1 MKYSLATLLLL
12 VLLAAL
18 GCAALVNANDTW
30 RQSMVTL
37 VLSVL
42 LTATLAAVVNRS
54 RAFALGFAV
63 AGWIHLLLV
72 FVPALGLRDD
82 LLTDK
87 GVRWLYTAIH
97 DEVAH
102 QSNQWSVAFTPD
114 GRTLA
119 TAIQSGTVGVWNAQT
134 GSLIRATRSYNS
146 ATSATAQTDQFT
158 DFTVIGHALWALL
171 VACVGGAV
179 ASVLAPKRTNKSTNT
194 TSVIC

>member
-1 MKYSLATLLLL
+1 MKFSLASLLFL
-12 VLLAAL
+12 VLIAAL

-42 LTATLAAVVNRS
+42 LIATLAAAVNRS

-63 AGWIHLLLV
+63 AGWIYLLLV
-72 FVPALGLRDD
+72 FIPVVDLRDD

-102 QSNQWSVAFTPD
+102 ESNQWSVTSIPD

-119 TAIQSGTVGVWNAQT
+119 TAFIKPKTQTV
-134 GSLIRATRSYNS
+134 
-146 ATSATAQTDQFT
+146 QFKNFA
-158 DFTVIGHALWALL
+158 DIGHALWGLL
-171 VACVGGAV
+171 VACLGGAV
-179 ASVLAPKRTNKSTNT
+179 AGFLARKNTDRLTSTATINQARA
-194 TSVIC
+194 

>member
-1 MKYSLATLLLL
+1 MKFSLATLLLL

-42 LTATLAAVVNRS
+42 LIATLAAAVNRS

-63 AGWIHLLLV
+63 AGWIYLLLV

-119 TAIQSGTVGVWNAQT
+119 TAGTVEVWNAQT
-134 GSLIRATRSYNS
+134 GSLIRATRRYNS
-146 ATSATAQTDQFT
+146 VTSATAQTDQFT
-158 DFTVIGHALWALL
+158 DFTIIGHSLWVLI

-179 ASVLAPKRTNKSTNT
+179 ASVLAPKRTNKSTDT

>member
-1 MKYSLATLLLL
+1 MKFSLASLLFL
-12 VLLAAL
+12 VLIAAL

-42 LTATLAAVVNRS
+42 LIATLAAAVNRL

-63 AGWIHLLLV
+63 AGWIYLLLT
-72 FVPALGLRDD
+72 FVPALGLRNE

-97 DEVAH
+97 NEEVPQH
-102 QSNQWSVAFTPD
+102 DDVQSIAFSPD
-114 GRTLA
+114 GRR
-119 TAIQSGTVGVWNAQT
+119 IVT
-134 GSLIRATRSYNS
+134 GSRYNTVRIWSTTRAQIDTIR
-146 ATSATAQTDQFT
+146 FH
-158 DFTVIGHALWALL
+158 DFAEIGHGLWVLII
-171 VACVGGAV
+171 ACLGGAV
-179 ASVLAPKRTNKSTNT
+179 ASVLAPKRTNKSTDT